1 MRTLVLDY
9 SIMVMNRIK
18 LRIESG
24 WETLIH
30 VQNVLLDMTSIMNNV
45 ATYSKN
51 RKVVSFVFLAL
62 TIQFSAV
69 LIALS
74 QSTHAQVDEA
84 FKNYDNP
91 KFGLSLSY
99 PPNWTVDEIRKD
111 PSVPS
116 NNSIVAIIKSPSQG
130 PNDKYLENV
139 IINIQGPRSDIVSL
153 ESYTANSLK
162 AFNNMSDTI
171 KITKSSKDTLS
182 GIPAH
187 QLIYTSTGIQG
198 LTLQKMQVFTV
209 VNNNTA
215 YVITYG
221 AEIPEYQKNLQDVEK
236 MIDSIKIDEKAMEDV
251 KVNQNQP
258 TKTGSNG
265 HTVLIDG
272 YI

>member
-1 MRTLVLDY
+1 MKDA
-9 SIMVMNRIK
+9 
-18 LRIESG
+18 
-24 WETLIH
+24 
-30 VQNVLLDMTSIMNNV
+30 MTN
-45 ATYSKN
+45 SKT
-51 RKVVSFVFLAL
+51 KIAASVFLVL
-62 TIQFSAV
+62 TIQLSLVIVGLVQSA
-69 LIALS
+69 
-74 QSTHAQVDEA
+74 HAQVDEA

-139 IINIQGPRSDIVSL
+139 IINIQGPRSDIASL

-221 AEIPEYQKNLQDVEK
+221 AEIPEYQKNLGDVDK
-236 MIDSIKIDEKAMEDV
+236 MIKSIKIDEKAMEDV

-265 HTVLIDG
+265 NTVLIDG
-272 YI
+272 HI

>member
-1 MRTLVLDY
+1 MFLF
-9 SIMVMNRIK
+9 
-18 LRIESG
+18 
-24 WETLIH
+24 
-30 VQNVLLDMTSIMNNV
+30 DMTSLMNNG
-45 ATYSKN
+45 ATYSKK
-51 RKVVSFVFLAL
+51 RKIASFVFLAL
-62 TIQFSAV
+62 TIQLSAG
-69 LIALS
+69 LISLS

-91 KFGLSLSY
+91 KFGISLTY

-111 PSVPS
+111 PAVPS
-116 NNSIVAIIKSPSQG
+116 NNSIVAIFKSPNQG
-130 PNDKYLENV
+130 QNDKYLENV
-139 IINIQGPRSDIVSL
+139 IINIQGPSSNIASL
-153 ESYTANSLK
+153 ESYTENSLK

-187 QLIYTSTGIQG
+187 QLIYTSTGIRG

-221 AEIPEYQKNLQDVEK
+221 AEVPEYQKNLQNVQK
-236 MIDSIKIDEKAMEDV
+236 MIDSIKIDEKAMENV
-251 KVNQNQP
+251 KENQNQP

-272 YI
+272 NLGRT

>member
-1 MRTLVLDY
+1 MHKPHLGMNSLV
-9 SIMVMNRIK
+9 N
-18 LRIESG
+18 
-24 WETLIH
+24 
-30 VQNVLLDMTSIMNNV
+30 
-45 ATYSKN
+45 ATKIGSKN
-51 RKVVSFVFLAL
+51 AKIISSVFLVL
-62 TIQFSAV
+62 TIQLSLV
-69 LIALS
+69 LMGLS
-74 QSTHAQVDEA
+74 QSAYAQVDEA
-84 FKNYDNP
+84 FKTYENS
-91 KFGLSLSY
+91 KFGISLTY

-116 NNSIVAIIKSPSQG
+116 NNSIVAIFKSPSQG
-130 PNDKYLENV
+130 QNDKYLENV
-139 IINIQGPRSDIVSL
+139 ILNIQGPRSDIASL

-187 QLIYTSTGIQG
+187 QLIYTSTGIRG

-221 AEIPEYQKNLQDVEK
+221 AEIPEYQKNLQNVEK

-258 TKTGSNG
+258 TKTGGNG

-272 YI
+272 HV